1 LKQAVLLDTVPR
13 RSPDEAMNSQD
24 TSSGVTAMGRVEG
37 KVAIVTGAA
46 SGLGRADAEAL
57 AREGARVVVT
67 DVNEAGVLELATELN
82 TRRAGSA
89 LALRQDVRDEARW
102 REVVDA
108 AVREFG
114 GLHVLVNNAGV
125 VQICTPESCTLEQ
138 FRFQNSVM
146 SEGVFLGCRTAIPA
160 IRASGG
166 GSIVNVSSI
175 ASHLGY
181 PVYFAYSAAKGA
193 VRAMTKAIA
202 IHCQM
207 NKYNIR
213 CNSIHPGAIETQMVR
228 DSSKELGLDISAF
241 AQTPSGLGRP
251 ADVANVVLF
260 LASDESSY
268 VNGAEILI
276 DNALYV
282 Q

>member
-1 LKQAVLLDTVPR
+1 
-13 RSPDEAMNSQD
+13 
-24 TSSGVTAMGRVEG
+24 MGRVDG
-37 KVAIVTGAA
+37 KVAIITGAA

-67 DVNEAGVLELATELN
+67 DVNTAGVEKLAAELN
-82 TRRAGSA
+82 ARRAGSA
-89 LALRQDVRDEARW
+89 LALTQDVRDEALW

-108 AVREFG
+108 AVRQFG

-125 VQICTPESCTLEQ
+125 VQMATPETCTLEQ

-160 IRASGG
+160 LKASGG
-166 GSIVNVSSI
+166 GSIINVSSI

-193 VRAMTKAIA
+193 VRAMTKSIA
-202 IHCQM
+202 VHCQM

-213 CNSIHPGAIETQMVR
+213 CNSIHPGAIETAMVR
-228 DSSKELGLDISAF
+228 DSTRELGLEMSVYTQAPTGIG
-241 AQTPSGLGRP
+241 QPT
-251 ADVANVVLF
+251 DVANVVLF
-260 LASDESSY
+260 LASDESRY